1 MTWSQSSRSCCQT
14 RTKPKEEKGNAMLR
28 FLLMLCLACFGTD
41 LAAKPKVVKEDVS
54 KDPIVTSY
62 CEFLTAP
69 IVDRFYVALKDTP
82 LKDSPD
88 ESSETIIMIKKGN
101 VLMAKL
107 DDYSDELKPGY
118 SNGYI
123 QLTNVGSAKL
133 DGWASAKFIL
143 SVLLFA
149 PLDILESGIFECQ
162 ENTRKL
168 FARAF
173 GFTNSEM
180 FRHMLNQ
187 EKMYMYQMLR
197 VVVKRFGKEA
207 HLEIIRLLERKEP
220 RVRGSSGFTIEDL
233 CPYKLKDPQ
242 NIKKPTTTYNPDK
255 DF

>member
-1 MTWSQSSRSCCQT
+1 
-14 RTKPKEEKGNAMLR
+14 MLR

-41 LAAKPKVVKEDVS
+41 LAAKPKVVKEYVS

-69 IVDRFYVALKDTP
+69 IVDRFYFALKDTP

-88 ESSETIIMIKKGN
+88 ESSETIIMIKKRDI
-101 VLMAKL
+101 LIAKL
-107 DDYSDELKPGY
+107 DNYSDELKPGY

-133 DGWASAKFIL
+133 DGWASAKFVL
-143 SVLLFA
+143 STLLFA
-149 PLDILESGIFECQ
+149 PLDMLESGIFECQ

-168 FARAF
+168 FVF
-173 GFTNSEM
+173 SNSPKVLGSTNSEM

-207 HLEIIRLLERKEP
+207 HLEIIRLLERKQP